1 MHLIDA
7 KCNNRIITS
16 LFHFAST
23 LATQNVIKK
32 SKCNNYYIITKRAAT
47 MRTFSNLN
55 YYFYSKMTKF
65 SSSAMLDKG
74 LYVISHIGRRPPG
87 VKCHFCLVQIHI
99 YRLHYIAFYHSYSNN
114 CIHINKLLPWLNILM
129 SYPGSSRPLLWNGCF

>member
-23 LATQNVIKK
+23 LATQNEIKK

-47 MRTFSNLN
+47 MLIDPSA
-55 YYFYSKMTKF
+55 TK
-65 SSSAMLDKG
+65 
-74 LYVISHIGRRPPG
+74 HIE
-87 VKCHFCLVQIHI
+87 HI
-99 YRLHYIAFYHSYSNN
+99 A
-114 CIHINKLLPWLNILM
+114 NKLTAD
-129 SYPGSSRPLLWNGCF
+129 